1 MNWPRGIPDD
11 IIYPGSHTIYQQ
23 SVSVLAATVMDTRAF
38 VDSAASDSS
47 ADESG
52 PLTSTPYKRPLSE
65 SAVGQALGCS
75 VLCLGSDVSGDEG
88 GDNDDSFFEADTDP
102 TLG

>member
-1 MNWPRGIPDD
+1 MKWSRGILGD
-11 IIYPGSHTIYQQ
+11 IIYLGSHTIYQQ
-23 SVSVLAATVMDTRAF
+23 SVSVLAAMVMDTRAF
-38 VDSAASDSS
+38 EDSAASDSS
-47 ADESG
+47 ADESR

-75 VLCLGSDVSGDEG
+75 VLCLGSDVSGEEG
-88 GDNDDSFFEADTDP
+88 GDSDDSFFEANTDP